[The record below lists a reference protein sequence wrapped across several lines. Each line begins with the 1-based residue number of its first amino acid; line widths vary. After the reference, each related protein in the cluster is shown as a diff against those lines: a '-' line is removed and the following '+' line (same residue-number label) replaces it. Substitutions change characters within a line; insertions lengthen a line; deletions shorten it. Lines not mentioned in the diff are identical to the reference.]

1 MSDEVVPKV
10 DPLLKGDIS
19 DVRKQI
25 RARVDALRGHL

>member
-10 DPLLKGDIS
+10 DPLLKGDIA

>member
-1 MSDEVVPKV
+1 MSEDH
-10 DPLLKGDIS
+10 LLKGDIA